1 MKNLYNRLDKLYC
14 ISYYYNN
21 MIDKKTKILRALG
34 HPARLMMAKGLMSNE
49 CHVDKI
55 VKKLKLPQSTVSQH
69 LGVLK
74 SAGIIKG
81 ERRGVKVCYRVVDPL
96 AQKLLEL
103 L

>member
-1 MKNLYNRLDKLYC
+1 
-14 ISYYYNN
+14 
-21 MIDKKTKILRALG
+21 MIIGKRKRKEEEEKARVLKALA
-34 HPARLMMAKGLMSNE
+34 HPARLMMVKGLMTNE

>member
-1 MKNLYNRLDKLYC
+1 MIKKDKE
-14 ISYYYNN
+14 
-21 MIDKKTKILRALG
+21 KGGEEAARILKALG
-34 HPARLMMAKGLMSNE
+34 HPARLLMAKGLMANE

-55 VKKLKLPQSTVSQH
+55 VKRLKLPQSTVSQH